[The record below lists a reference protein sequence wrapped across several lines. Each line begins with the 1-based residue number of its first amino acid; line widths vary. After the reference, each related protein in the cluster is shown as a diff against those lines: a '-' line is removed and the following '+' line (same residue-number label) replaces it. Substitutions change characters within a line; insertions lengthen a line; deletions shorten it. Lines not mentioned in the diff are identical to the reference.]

1 MINIFNWNI
10 FKTEKVHKPS
20 TTLERVEKVI
30 TEKLGV
36 PDDVVLCLDTERH
49 DLWMDSLDDVELLMF
64 IEEEFDIDISDE
76 KWETCYSIRDMV
88 ILVEEVIHASNS

>member
-1 MINIFNWNI
+1 MINIFNWGI

-30 TEKLGV
+30 TKELGV
-36 PDDVVLCLDTERH
+36 PDGVVLGLDTERD

-64 IEEEFDIDISDE
+64 IDEEFDISILE
-76 KWETCYSIRDMV
+76 EEWETCESVRDIV
-88 ILVEEVIHASNS
+88 NLVEELTHDSNS

>member
-1 MINIFNWNI
+1 MINIFNWGI

-30 TEKLGV
+30 TKELGV
-36 PDDVVLCLDTERH
+36 PDDVVLCPDTERQ
-49 DLWMDSLDDVELLMF
+49 DLWMDSLDDVGLLMF

-76 KWETCYSIRDMV
+76 KWETCDSIRDMV
-88 ILVEEVIHASNS
+88 NLVEEITHASNS